1 MSDSAPVPTNGQGK
15 EGDRQTKPHGPY
27 GNVVGS
33 RPWSQRRVVIGLYF
47 GGEMALRGRCKLLCD
62 RQGGKEE
69 GKEQKRSFLKKG
81 RNLTSAWRVRSA

>member
-15 EGDRQTKPHGPY
+15 DGDRRTKPHGLY

-47 GGEMALRGRCKLLCD
+47 GERWRCVVDANCYVTVREGR
-62 RQGGKEE
+62 RRERSR
-69 GKEQKRSFLKKG
+69 KRVF
-81 RNLTSAWRVRSA
+81 